1 MRESQMIL
9 YIIIQV
15 KTYFSLLVKMKHYLK
30 NLKKSW
36 VAVKLHAAMMA
47 FKLKAATS
55 EYTVVNI
62 HCDSLSYILLYL
74 PTKQR
79 EIFQNIFRKY
89 EISASLSL
97 CY

>member
-15 KTYFSLLVKMKHYLK
+15 KNTYFSLLVKMKHYLK

-74 PTKQR
+74 STKQKR
-79 EIFQNIFRKY
+79 NISKY
-89 EISASLSL
+89 IL
-97 CY
+97 

>member
-1 MRESQMIL
+1 
-9 YIIIQV
+9 
-15 KTYFSLLVKMKHYLK
+15 
-30 NLKKSW
+30 
-36 VAVKLHAAMMA
+36 MMA